1 MTPFA
6 PIIFS
11 LQKLG
16 YLKFRRVV
24 ASLQSNKAWN
34 LDFVVIVQ
42 SGNKSNKLI
51 NRVTVIVFVQKTSEQ
66 NKFKKK
72 EIKNENS
79 SLTRI
84 SPYRMCE
91 QIANRLQTTSL
102 SANLRRIRII
112 MKERRHR
119 REHRVLRCAVVL
131 HNTNT
136 YNIIFTDYWLL
147 VNYSL

>member
-11 LQKLG
+11 LQKFG

-42 SGNKSNKLI
+42 SGNKSNKLS

-91 QIANRLQTTSL
+91 
-102 SANLRRIRII
+102 
-112 MKERRHR
+112 
-119 REHRVLRCAVVL
+119 
-131 HNTNT
+131 
-136 YNIIFTDYWLL
+136 
-147 VNYSL
+147 

>member
-42 SGNKSNKLI
+42 SGNKSNKLS

-91 QIANRLQTTSL
+91 QIANRKLPPNNVTL
-102 SANLRRIRII
+102 SELETN
-112 MKERRHR
+112 KNYHERKKTEAR
-119 REHRVLRCAVVL
+119 A
-131 HNTNT
+131 
-136 YNIIFTDYWLL
+136 
-147 VNYSL
+147 